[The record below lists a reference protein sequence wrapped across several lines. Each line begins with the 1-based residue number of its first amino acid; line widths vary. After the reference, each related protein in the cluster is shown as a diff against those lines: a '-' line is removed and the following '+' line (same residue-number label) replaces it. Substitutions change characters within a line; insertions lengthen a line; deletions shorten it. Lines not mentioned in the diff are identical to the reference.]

1 MYNSK
6 IYVFIS
12 GITIFLSVISYSYR
26 VISQKN
32 LCIKEWTIESGRTL
46 ANAKKVCS
54 GNHDAYI

>member
-54 GNHDAYI
+54 GIQDGYI